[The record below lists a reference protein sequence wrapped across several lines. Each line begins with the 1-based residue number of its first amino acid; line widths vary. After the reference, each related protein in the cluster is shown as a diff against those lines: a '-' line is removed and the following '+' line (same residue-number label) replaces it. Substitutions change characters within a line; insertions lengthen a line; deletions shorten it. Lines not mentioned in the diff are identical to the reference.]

1 MSSIWVPSQASAALR
16 LDANESLALENELK
30 AKERE
35 LYRKRFLEV
44 TYQDAFPMTIDGPG
58 FKSVSFQSLEEYGE
72 AKWATD
78 KGVTPLVDLARKE
91 YVTKVD
97 VIKLAYKYTYH
108 ELQYAG
114 KENINLDMENA
125 SATKRIIDTKVDSTL
140 YLGDTAVN
148 KSGLLADT
156 ASLVEGVVTADGA
169 GSSKKFEDKSGDQI
183 IADINR
189 LFKAVVASNKGLF
202 RCDTMLIA
210 PSTMEILKDRYIGSA
225 GDGKTVYRS
234 LMENR
239 PGLQIIEVS
248 RLESVAGLSNNTVMA
263 IYPKTKEVLNAKVPV
278 PFFTLPGVY
287 TPDYDYQV
295 TCFADVAGLE
305 IKHPKSI
312 GFIQGI

>member
-1 MSSIWVPSQASAALR
+1 MSTWITAAAASALR
-16 LDANESLALENELK
+16 LDANESLALETELK

-44 TYQDAFPMTIDGPG
+44 TYQEAFPLTIDGPG
-58 FKSVSFQSLEEYGE
+58 YKSVSFQSLEEYGE

-78 KGVTPLVDLARKE
+78 KGATPLVDLSRKE

-97 VIKLAYKYTYH
+97 IIKLAYKYTHH
-108 ELQYAG
+108 ELQYAA
-114 KENINLDMENA
+114 KEDISLDMENA
-125 SATKRIIDTKVDSTL
+125 NATKRIIDTKVDKTL
-140 YLGDTAVN
+140 YLGDAGLN
-148 KSGLLADT
+148 KPGLLSDSA
-156 ASLVEGVVTADGA
+156 ALVEGTVTNDGT
-169 GSSKKFEDKSGDQI
+169 GSSKKFEDKDGDKI
-183 IADINR
+183 LADINR
-189 LFKAVVASNKGLF
+189 MFKAVVASNKGMF

-239 PGLQIIEVS
+239 PYLNIIEIP
-248 RLESVAGLSNNTVMA
+248 RLESVSGLSDNTVMV
-263 IYPKTKEVLNAKVPV
+263 IYPKSKEVLNAKVPV

-295 TCFADVAGLE
+295 TCYADVAGLE
-305 IKHPKSI
+305 VKHPKSI